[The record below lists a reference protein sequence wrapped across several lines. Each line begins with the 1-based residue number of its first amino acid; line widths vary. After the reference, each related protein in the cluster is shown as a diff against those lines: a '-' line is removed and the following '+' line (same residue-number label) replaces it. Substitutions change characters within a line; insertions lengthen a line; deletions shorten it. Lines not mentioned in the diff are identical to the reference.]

1 MQLLAS
7 LATTSQMLYVRTPAI
22 NAFFPNYRGSTFG
35 AIADTMRDNGIWVT
49 ADLYPRYACDYGTPR
64 VPPSSADFPEPPVY
78 TYCADDDPAVLI
90 RGAKNAPRPAGDDTA
105 GPPPGAD
112 LGKKTDPTPKGRFTI
127 PTPRVVRHCPSNL
140 RGDRDTRLEW
150 QMDDENDTTA
160 RKRLP
165 RGQGWQLRQQIIDTA
180 MDLILSSGEAR
191 APSARELTRALGITA
206 PSLYRHFSST
216 DELADALCAR
226 YFEQLGRHCS
236 GLRSTCPRRWSAC
249 THSDWPMCVM
259 LRSIRCGT
267 ASRRPILHASGRN
280 PMKYSAAQPFCICG
294 TSFKSWLTR
303 SVFPR

>member
-1 MQLLAS
+1 MTKTTRPRESVCPGAGLAV
-7 LATTSQMLYVRTPAI
+7 ATTDHRHRDGSHPQ
-22 NAFFPNYRGSTFG
+22 FWRG
-35 AIADTMRDNGIWVT
+35 
-49 ADLYPRYACDYGTPR
+49 
-64 VPPSSADFPEPPVY
+64 E
-78 TYCADDDPAVLI
+78 
-90 RGAKNAPRPAGDDTA
+90 
-105 GPPPGAD
+105 
-112 LGKKTDPTPKGRFTI
+112 
-127 PTPRVVRHCPSNL
+127 
-140 RGDRDTRLEW
+140 
-150 QMDDENDTTA
+150 
-160 RKRLP
+160 
-165 RGQGWQLRQQIIDTA
+165 
-180 MDLILSSGEAR
+180 

-303 SVFPR
+303 RFPRGNTLGSALQLWATTHGVASLLVTRPYLPWGEQESFASRTLRAAYLGQVMTAGPESADGDGK